1 MWNSHYFQLAVLNL
15 RARVGEPISHPL
27 PWHTMITLEEN
38 LYAGKDLEAMQF
50 ARRYHRWI
58 IDEVRPYFGKQIA
71 EVGAGCGNLTEFLL
85 EEPIDSI
92 TAFEP
97 SSNMFRLLEER
108 HQAEERVTPINDFFS
123 RDAGGIARDY
133 DSVVYINVME
143 HIEDDGAEIRRAYD
157 ALKPNGH
164 LVIYVPALAWL
175 YSEFDRSIGHF
186 RRYHKRDLVNAVSG
200 AGFEVVQAKYFDS
213 LGIIPWYVSAV
224 LLRRSINS
232 NSVALYD
239 RLAVPVMSRVE
250 RYLPPWIGKNL
261 LVVGRKS

>member
-1 MWNSHYFQLAVLNL
+1 
-15 RARVGEPISHPL
+15 
-27 PWHTMITLEEN
+27 MITLEEN
-38 LYAGKDLEAMQF
+38 LYVGKDLEAMQF

-58 IDEVRPYFGKQIA
+58 IDEVRPYFGKDIA

-85 EEPIDSI
+85 EEPLHSI

-97 SSNMFRLLEER
+97 SSNMFRLLEQR
-108 HQAEERVTPINDFFS
+108 HRQEQRVTPVNDFFS
-123 RDAGGIARDY
+123 RDAGGIEREY

-143 HIEDDGAEIRRAYD
+143 HIEDDTGEMRRAYD

-164 LVIYVPALAWL
+164 MIIYVPALAWL
-175 YSEFDRSIGHF
+175 YSEFDRTIGHF
-186 RRYHKRDLVNAVSG
+186 RRYHKRDLIDAVGS
-200 AGFEVVQAKYFDS
+200 AGFQVVQAKYFDS

-224 LLRRSINS
+224 LLKRTINS

-239 RLAVPVMSRVE
+239 SLAIPVLSRVE

-261 LVVGRKS
+261 LVVGRKPA